1 MNPNLIVAE
10 DAAHPYPRICA
21 HRGMCNAAPENSLPA
36 YGAAIALGADEIEL
50 DVLPTKDGEL
60 ISMHDRDLSHI
71 SDGTGMEYDCTL
83 AELQTLDFGSIHS
96 PAYKGLRVL
105 MLEDVL
111 KKLGRSV
118 IMNIHMKMWDLDIGA
133 PMYEEIAA
141 LIRKHQCAQHV
152 YMTSTSLEH
161 LAAFHAVAPEIALC
175 TCFNCRKCDPYRR
188 IEAAAAAGLK
198 KVQFSNPSKEVID
211 FAHAKGLVC
220 NICFADD
227 AETAEAVLA
236 MGADTLLSNRIMEI
250 IPLLS
255 GE

>member
-10 DAAHPYPRICA
+10 DAVHPYPRICA

-111 KKLGRSV
+111 KKLGRS
-118 IMNIHMKMWDLDIGA
+118 
-133 PMYEEIAA
+133 
-141 LIRKHQCAQHV
+141 
-152 YMTSTSLEH
+152 
-161 LAAFHAVAPEIALC
+161 
-175 TCFNCRKCDPYRR
+175 
-188 IEAAAAAGLK
+188 
-198 KVQFSNPSKEVID
+198 
-211 FAHAKGLVC
+211 
-220 NICFADD
+220 
-227 AETAEAVLA
+227 
-236 MGADTLLSNRIMEI
+236 
-250 IPLLS
+250 
-255 GE
+255 